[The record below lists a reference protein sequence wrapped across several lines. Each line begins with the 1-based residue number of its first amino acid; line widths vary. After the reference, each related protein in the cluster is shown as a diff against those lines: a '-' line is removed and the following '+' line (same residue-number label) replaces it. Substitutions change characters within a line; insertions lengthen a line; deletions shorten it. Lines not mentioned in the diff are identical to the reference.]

1 MNIFNIILQSVVALL
16 GIGVLGFWIMKRE
29 VIPENILH
37 FLSTLAID
45 IALPSVVFANII
57 SNFSPSAFPNWWQ
70 LPLWWLLFSV
80 VALCLTLITMFAS
93 QKNTRSEFAISLF
106 FQNGIFFPLIII
118 GGIFGRQTP
127 YLVQLFIFIIFHPP
141 LYFGTYHLFFRKRS
155 GKVNRQI
162 NLKRILNPVLIATL
176 VAVIIRLLGIQDYL
190 PGFIISIF
198 QILGEMALPLV
209 MIILGGSLYLDFQKK
224 GRIYILEI
232 IKFVLIKNVV
242 FPLIFLGLL
251 ILIHPDYNIA
261 LIIILQ
267 SAVPPI
273 TGIPIVTEREGGNR
287 AITNQFILASFV
299 FSIISIPAIFTLFSM
314 FFPMP

>member
-1 MNIFNIILQSVVALL
+1 MNTFSIIFQSVVALL
-16 GIGVLGFWIMKRE
+16 GIGVLGFWIIRRG

-37 FLSTLAID
+37 FLAILAID
-45 IALPSVVFANII
+45 IALPSIVFSNII
-57 SNFSPSAFPNWWQ
+57 SNFSPSAFPDWWK

-80 VALCLTLITMFAS
+80 VALLLTLITMFAS
-93 QKNTRSEFAISLF
+93 KKDTRSEFALSLF

-118 GGIFGRQTP
+118 GGLFGRGTP
-127 YLVQLFIFIIFHPP
+127 YLVTLFIFMILHPP
-141 LYFGTYHLFFRKRS
+141 LYFGTYHLFFMKGT
-155 GKVNRQI
+155 GKVERKL

-176 VAVIIRLLGIQDYL
+176 LAVIIRLIGVQDYL
-190 PGFIISIF
+190 PLFIISVF

-209 MIILGGSLYLDFQKK
+209 MMILGGSLYLDFQMK
-224 GRIYILEI
+224 GRIYIAEI
-232 IKFVLIKNVV
+232 VKYVLMKNIV
-242 FPLIFLGLL
+242 FPLVFLGLL

-261 LIIILQ
+261 LMIILQ

-273 TGIPIVTEREGGNR
+273 TGIPIVTERAGGNR

-299 FSIISIPAIFTLFSM
+299 FSIVSIPLIFNLFST